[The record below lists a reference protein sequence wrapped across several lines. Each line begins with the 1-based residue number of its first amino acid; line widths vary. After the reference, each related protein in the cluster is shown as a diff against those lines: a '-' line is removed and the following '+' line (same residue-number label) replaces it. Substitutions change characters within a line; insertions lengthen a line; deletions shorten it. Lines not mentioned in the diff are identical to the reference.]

1 VFIFPRF
8 IAWTGPHE
16 RKMAM
21 TRLSEIRDN
30 LQNTPPRL
38 LGVIKTLLG
47 WCDPTPREAHNQTA
61 LVCQLAERG
70 LYPYRGRRA
79 AHILADGISPHGPY
93 REYGYIV
100 DDWLLKL
107 LTDDVYENILRLI
120 EREGVPVLGA
130 RGEDEPVRD
139 FLLRMQAWCLSLQ
152 QGQVS
157 LDRPPLTELEQEI
170 LFVFDEREI
179 LTTIPQAAKVLR
191 QRGTGRDETTVKKA
205 VRHLL
210 ELGLLERPQTRDGR
224 PTRKGSRISAKGKR
238 YLATS

>member
-1 VFIFPRF
+1 
-8 IAWTGPHE
+8 
-16 RKMAM
+16 M

-47 WCDPTPREAHNQTA
+47 WCDPVLRQAHNERV
-61 LVCQLAERG
+61 LLWKIAEEG
-70 LYPYRGRRA
+70 LYPYRGRRPV
-79 AHILADGISPHGPY
+79 HILADGISAQGAY
-93 REYGYIV
+93 REYGYVV
-100 DDWLLKL
+100 DDYLVGLLAG
-107 LTDDVYENILRLI
+107 DVYENILRLI
-120 EREGVPVLGA
+120 EREGAPVLGA

-179 LTTIPQAAKVLR
+179 LTTIPQAVKVLR
-191 QRGTGRDETTVKKA
+191 ERGTGRVETTVKKA